1 MKYNVV
7 FETRSRNAI
16 GYFYPFHLQVEANNQ
31 EEAYRLAMEQ
41 CHARNLETRFPIRC
55 EEYVETTTL
64 LDLCPEYN
72 SDTFQWDVRETDEND
87 NTLEVYSFIT
97 EVEAENFIDNW
108 IKKH

>member
-1 MKYNVV
+1 
-7 FETRSRNAI
+7 
-16 GYFYPFHLQVEANNQ
+16 
-31 EEAYRLAMEQ
+31 ME
-41 CHARNLETRFPIRC
+41 I
-55 EEYVETTTL
+55 L

-72 SDTFQWDVRETDEND
+72 NDTFQWDVRETDEND

>member
-16 GYFYPFHLQVEANNQ
+16 GYFYPFPVQVEANNQ

-55 EEYVETTTL
+55 EECVETPKPSDL
-64 LDLCPEYN
+64 LQMLYER
-72 SDTFQWDVRETDEND
+72 REHDQRKYPSNQ
-87 NTLEVYSFIT
+87 
-97 EVEAENFIDNW
+97 
-108 IKKH
+108 K

>member
-16 GYFYPFHLQVEANNQ
+16 GYFYPFSVEVEANNQ
-31 EEAYRLAMEQ
+31 EEAYRLAMEK
-41 CHARNLETRFPIRC
+41 CHALNLETRFPIRC
-55 EEYVETTTL
+55 KECIETTL

-72 SDTFQWDVRETDEND
+72 DYTFQWDVRETDEKD

-97 EVEAENFIDNW
+97 EAEAENFIDNW
-108 IKKH
+108 IKKL